1 MGRGSTRAA
10 LDSVREWWRGLYGS
24 RLLWGVVMPVLGGIV
39 GVALA
44 LLVAAAFL
52 GLTRG

>member
-1 MGRGSTRAA
+1 MGRRSARAA

-24 RLLWGVVMPVLGGIV
+24 RLLWGVAMPVLGGIA

-44 LLVAAAFL
+44 LFVAVAFL
-52 GLTRG
+52 GVTRG

>member
-1 MGRGSTRAA
+1 MGRRNVRAA

-24 RLLWGVVMPVLGGIV
+24 RLLWGVAMPALGGIA

-44 LLVAAAFL
+44 LLVAAACL
-52 GLTRG
+52 GVTRG